1 MTDEIF
7 RSMKAQMEPSD
18 DVVADLLA
26 KIALE
31 SPSPVA
37 EHENGNVISFRQAA
51 EEKSAQTKHFAKKT
65 KNNLFKGLKI

>member
-31 SPSPVA
+31 SPSPVT
-37 EHENGNVISFRQAA
+37 EHESGNVISFRQAA
-51 EEKSAQTKHFAKKT
+51 EEKSARTKHFAKKMIGVRY
-65 KNNLFKGLKI
+65 N